1 MSAAA
6 AARMRRLRERQASG
20 QVTFRIQLDEV
31 QLLETLAAAR
41 LIDRMSE
48 PSRDDI
54 ERAVERLIA
63 ALGREM

>member
-20 QVTFRIQLDEV
+20 QVTLRIQLDEV

-48 PSRDDI
+48 LCATTSSAPWS
-54 ERAVERLIA
+54 A
-63 ALGREM
+63 